1 MYTLAGMCISAVT
14 VENSMEFPQK
24 IKNRITMQSS
34 NFTAGYISK
43 STNSKRYMHPN
54 VYNCQ
59 NMEANEMSINRWMDK
74 DVAIYIM
81 EYYSTIENNEI
92 LALAAT

>member
-1 MYTLAGMCISAVT
+1 MCVNTVT

-24 IKNRITMQSS
+24 IKNRITMQCS

-43 STNSKRYMHPN
+43 NTNSKRYMHPK
-54 VYNCQ
+54 VCNCQ

-74 DVAIYIM
+74 DVAVYIM
-81 EYYSTIENNEI
+81 EYYSAIENNEI
-92 LALAAT
+92 LTLVTTYGWT